1 MKTISISLFNRPDY
15 TKEVLDALEK
25 CTGVEEYKIFIK
37 CEKLSHPKVE
47 ETIKVAQEFNH
58 NNKSVIIN
66 ERRLGCS
73 LNIWSCLDTAFSE
86 TDTDF
91 HIHFEDDTVPSRDC
105 LKYFEWANNYYR
117 ENKDVGVLTCY
128 SKTLFVGNQSK
139 SDKMKNAVKTI
150 RWFSPWGWGLWRE
163 TWENVLKEELFNR
176 ITKSKK
182 YLSWDGHTNNI
193 LKDKN
198 LLMGL
203 PILSRSQNIGA
214 LNGVHCPGP
223 EFHKKRQ
230 WTTLFVD
237 DLGIYEEEFYEITEP
252 NLIQYTQ
259 ANKL

>member
-15 TKEVLDALEK
+15 TKQVLDALEK

-58 NNKSVIIN
+58 KNKSVIIN

-91 HIHFEDDTVPSRDC
+91 HIHFEDDTVPSKDC
-105 LKYFEWANNYYR
+105 LKYFEWTSNYYR
-117 ENKDVGVLTCY
+117 ENKDIAVATCY
-128 SKTLFVGNQSK
+128 SKISNVVV
-139 SDKMKNAVKTI
+139 SDKLKNAAKKI
-150 RWFSPWGWGLWRE
+150 RWFIPWGWGLWRD
-163 TWENVLKEELFNR
+163 TWENVLKAELFHR
-176 ITKSKK
+176 ITKSTK

-193 LKDKN
+193 LKDNN
-198 LLMGL
+198 LLMAL

-214 LNGVHCPGP
+214 LNGVHCPGK

-230 WTTLFVD
+230 WTELFVD